1 MKQIIV
7 SLLYLLTTFCLVA
20 QNSSINLCPT
30 SVTDFDGN
38 KYNVVKLG
46 GRCWMKE
53 NLRTTHY
60 SDGAEATSYHVNY
73 NKDNDVTYGLLYSW
87 NAAKGFERGKQG
99 VCPDG
104 WYLPSDWEWQQM
116 EIEAGLDKNLANTM
130 NGRGDFSANL
140 CGNRGWETSTQ
151 YYTRAP
157 GNVNNIKPTTG
168 FSALPAGDGDNYLF
182 GESLT
187 FSRYANFWTGTEY
200 DKNNA
205 LYRQLYYYS
214 PMVYRKKAKK
224 DRHFSV
230 RCVSM
235 FEDEEEIA
243 YNSTNEKSSSESDHL
258 PSEDETS
265 EEEPVFEKANTSD
278 TLAVYD
284 NGYVLHKLWTS
295 TVNKNVV
302 SVVMS
307 EPGEGV
313 YRGFLYLRNIEKPT
327 DILNSRSIDCQHLAG
342 GYERYDEEYGDYME
356 RIVYCSMSDWG
367 TIAKTWECPKWR
379 KITDE
384 EEKYDKRL
392 YMVQQMQGIAYYYKT
407 SFTFFKDGT
416 GYQTFTVA
424 PELIAPQIN
433 TGYSN
438 GMTGLNRRT
447 GSSIRGGYKF
457 TIDGTAK
464 TKFKWE
470 INKDHYLLAITYDS
484 EPSVTTSAAM
494 TDKFENVYPAN
505 RAQHIAQ
512 SKKDLA
518 TNPEVKEWKQK
529 VAQGLKILAQQGG
542 ARLYEIQFISNHTL
556 RLLPMWVE
564 DEEIVPG
571 ETWTDFFSKDAENF
585 FIPTDAE
592 FMKLLDPNSLVQYE
606 TAEQK
611 SARLAEEK
619 RLEEERIADEK
630 RMAEEKRQEEI
641 RLAEEKKRSQELL
654 SAATSTCTSIFE
666 KLQRCI
672 SEKTGYYDFSAM
684 NDSIFSL
691 FDFSTLLSAEE
702 ATPANKATVLQY
714 KLYPWLP
721 LSNFHLDS
729 VEVDPAGNICA
740 LNTLNRKE
748 SPKNVFDTYLTLR
761 LPFAN
766 NSTILIDSIS
776 YKTQLWQDNSEKKYD
791 MREQMMIKDQLL
803 LGKYKKNAPFVV
815 KAYLNYQKKNQITIK
830 KHYQQSDPNIRLFTM
845 YQDLYLAIAS
855 LREHSI
861 EKQQFISTYAGKAHS
876 DVVKVMESFMKQ
888 KQSELLPEKEI
899 QDLLGVLGV
908 ISDTEEGCLDFLM
921 NRRIVEENH
930 QQISSKKKTCKYI
943 VDAYEKHF
951 KSLDQSWN
959 PSEKNDKLAGE
970 RELQCKVL
978 SLINSTNA
986 SELNAKAKQMKKEN
1000 IEVMI
1005 ERLNYNLN

>member
-1 MKQIIV
+1 MKNFTSFIV
-7 SLLYLLTTFCLVA
+7 LMLIVLAISA
-20 QNSSINLCPT
+20 QKNPT
-30 SVTDFDGN
+30 SPCPATVTDYDGN
-38 KYNVVKLG
+38 KYNVIQLG

-60 SDGAEATSYHVNY
+60 ADGKEATGYHANY
-73 NKDNDVTYGLLYSW
+73 NKENDATYGLLYSW
-87 NAAKGFERGKQG
+87 KTAKGFERGKQG
-99 VCPDG
+99 ICPYG

-116 EIEAGLDKNLANTM
+116 EIEAGLEEKEA
-130 NGRGDFSANL
+130 
-140 CGNRGWETSTQ
+140 
-151 YYTRAP
+151 
-157 GNVNNIKPTTG
+157 NNIGLRGNFAPNIRNNTGWRSKSADNLPSYLQNDIPVRECLSCNTTG
-168 FSALPAGDGDNYLF
+168 FSALPAGDGDDY
-182 GESLT
+182 T

-205 LYRQLYYYS
+205 LYRQLSYYGS
-214 PMVYRKKAKK
+214 SVYRRNAKK

-230 RCVSM
+230 RCVSVLE
-235 FEDEEEIA
+235 EDDGKEGVA
-243 YNSTNEKSSSESDHL
+243 YNSTNENEKASSESGHL
-258 PSEDETS
+258 SSEDETR
-265 EEEPVFEKANTSD
+265 EEEPVFQKANTSD

-284 NGYVLHKLWTS
+284 NGFVLHKLWTS
-295 TVNKNVV
+295 TANKNVV

-313 YRGFLYLRNIEKPT
+313 YRGLLYLRNVKQPT

-342 GYERYDEEYGDYME
+342 GYEKFDEEYGDYIE
-356 RIVYCSMSDWG
+356 RISYCSTSDWG
-367 TIAKTWECPKWR
+367 TIAKTWESPKWR

-392 YMVQQMQGIAYYYKT
+392 YIVQQQQGIAYYYKT
-407 SFTFFKDGT
+407 SFTFYKDGT

-424 PELIAPQIN
+424 PELIAQQIR

-438 GMTGLNRRT
+438 GLSGDDRRT

-457 TIDGTAK
+457 TINGTAK

-484 EPSVTTSAAM
+484 EPSITTSAAM

-505 RAQHIAQ
+505 REQHIAQ
-512 SKKDLA
+512 SKKDMA

-529 VAQGLKILAQQGG
+529 VAQGLKILAQQGKF
-542 ARLYEIQFISNHTL
+542 RLYEIELISNHTL

-564 DEEIVPG
+564 DGEPVPG

-585 FIPTDAE
+585 FIPNDEE
-592 FMKLLDPNSLVQYE
+592 FMKLLDPNTLVQYE

-611 SARLAEEK
+611 SARLEEEKKRIAEEQ
-619 RLEEERIADEK
+619 RI
-630 RMAEEKRQEEI
+630 AEEKRQEEI
-641 RLAEEKKRSQELL
+641 RIAEEKKKAQESL
-654 SAATSTCTSIFE
+654 SAVTSTCTSVFE
-666 KLQRCI
+666 KLQKCI
-672 SEKTGYYDFSAM
+672 SEKTGYYDFSITG
-684 NDSIFSL
+684 DDIFNH

-702 ATPANKATVLQY
+702 TTPANKATVLQY
-714 KLYPWLP
+714 KLYPCLP
-721 LSNFHLDS
+721 LSDYHLDS
-729 VEVDPAGNICA
+729 VEVNPARNVYA

-776 YKTQLWQDNSEKKYD
+776 YKTELWQDNSEKKYD
-791 MREQMMIKDQLL
+791 MREQMMVKDQLL
-803 LGKYKKNAPFVV
+803 LGKYKKIAPFVV
-815 KAYLNYQKKNQITIK
+815 KAYLNYQKKNQISIK
-830 KHYQQSDPNIRLFTM
+830 KHYQQSDPDIQLFTV
-845 YQDLYLAIAS
+845 YQDLYLAIAN

-861 EKQQFISTYAGKAHS
+861 EKQQFISAYAGKTHA

-888 KQSELLPEKEI
+888 KESELLPEKEI
-899 QDLLGVLGV
+899 QDLIEVLGV
-908 ISDTEEGCLDFLM
+908 ISDTEVACLDFLM
-921 NRRIVEENH
+921 NRRIIEDNH
-930 QQISSKKKTCKYI
+930 QQISAKKKTCKYI

-951 KSLDQSWN
+951 KSLDQSWT
-959 PSEKNDKLAGE
+959 PTEKNDKLARE
-970 RELQCKVL
+970 RELQRKVL
-978 SLINSTNA
+978 ALINSTNA
-986 SELNAKAKQMKKEN
+986 SELNAKTKQMKKES

-1005 ERLNYNLN
+1005 ERLK